1 MITVNPPK
9 RLHDAAGLLN
19 DMFDKLNSILS
30 NSSSFGNQ
38 IQKMDLPKVNSNGQN
53 MNDFLKFADDMVNE
67 SNAKAE
73 KLGNDINKLRQK

>member
-1 MITVNPPK
+1 MRFNVEK
-9 RLHDAAGLLN
+9 
-19 DMFDKLNSILS
+19 FE
-30 NSSSFGNQ
+30 
-38 IQKMDLPKVNSNGQN
+38 N